1 MPSVSYDVT
10 TFLGASERHFGECLM
25 HVSIPGGRKQPIAML
40 ADPQFNISLNV
51 SQLDVAVNNIV
62 QEGYTLAE
70 PTLATNGESIPI
82 QGLVGVDIL
91 QFIPNLHISK
101 CMLGSAWS
109 TPSGIVP
116 FGNVLHFLHPNQVT
130 PISSHDLITER
141 PALDYRN
148 VVSSLNDTPVTH
160 VNFVLSP
167 KKSYFSSLE
176 SLFPDS
182 SVEQGLENMFSLD
195 SLGCHEESNQSQ
207 YDTIMI
213 EEFQRGISF
222 KDNRYHVSLPWK
234 ENLVEKVPS
243 NHKVALSVLNRV
255 LNNLEQ
261 KGSLAAY
268 QEVFHNQLKD
278 GIIEKI
284 KVEPKDF
291 DNYVWIPHR
300 PIFKEEPNVTTKI
313 RPVFNC
319 SLKIGNAPSLNEAAY
334 AGLNLMGDIV
344 KLSLYFKSNNTVLL
358 SDIKQAFLQIMLAR
372 EEDKNRFC
380 FFMKEGDEL
389 VAYRYRTIIFGF
401 NASPFILNYVIKH
414 HASQLCDDE
423 FSKILKTNF
432 YVDNLIVTGNSPEF
446 LENVYSECLDR
457 MKQGGFCLR
466 SWNSN
471 NQELQTIMR
480 KDESL
485 ASHGNNYEKVLGLK
499 YFMES
504 DCVQLS
510 DSTLDPSTN
519 TKRSILSQIS
529 KVFDPLGLFLPVTTK
544 GKILMRELWSLKLS
558 WDEPVPEN
566 LQREWSKHCSDLSQ
580 LSSIPLPR
588 SCANQDS
595 NNSLC
600 IFCDASK
607 SSYGFAIYNVCN
619 GSSQL
624 MFAKSRVAPSKPKTL
639 PMLELLG
646 VYLALKCLPMVLD

>member
-1 MPSVSYDVT
+1 MLQCTKFEKVADHQKRCISLGLCALCTSSKHDTEKCPGKDFKLSFSCNNCKKNAHIAALCPGPSNGGTSSHLCINVQHFKSNYQPFLLPVLSITFHGVNTSRTVRCLLDTGSQRSYLSWPVAKELRGHMNMPSVSYDVT

-70 PTLATNGESIPI
+70 PTLATNGESIPV

-167 KKSYFSSLE
+167 KKSYFSPLE

-255 LNNLEQ
+255 VNNLEQ

-284 KVEPKDF
+284 RVEPKDF

-300 PIFKEEPNVTTKI
+300 PIFKEEANVTTKI

-344 KLSLYFKSNNTVLL
+344 KLSLYFRSNNTVLL

-423 FSKILKTNF
+423 FS
-432 YVDNLIVTGNSPEF
+432 
-446 LENVYSECLDR
+446 
-457 MKQGGFCLR
+457 
-466 SWNSN
+466 
-471 NQELQTIMR
+471 
-480 KDESL
+480 
-485 ASHGNNYEKVLGLK
+485 
-499 YFMES
+499 
-504 DCVQLS
+504 
-510 DSTLDPSTN
+510 
-519 TKRSILSQIS
+519 
-529 KVFDPLGLFLPVTTK
+529 
-544 GKILMRELWSLKLS
+544 
-558 WDEPVPEN
+558 
-566 LQREWSKHCSDLSQ
+566 
-580 LSSIPLPR
+580 
-588 SCANQDS
+588 
-595 NNSLC
+595 
-600 IFCDASK
+600 
-607 SSYGFAIYNVCN
+607 
-619 GSSQL
+619 
-624 MFAKSRVAPSKPKTL
+624 
-639 PMLELLG
+639 
-646 VYLALKCLPMVLD
+646 